1 MVLAV
6 PVDLQFRNSL
16 VRKTK
21 VSVNLDRWRD
31 NMSNQEVAIL
41 NVGGSKF
48 TTWASTLRRFPESRL
63 ARMLNSND
71 HEFRLV
77 NGQFFVDRDGTLFN
91 YILDFLRT
99 LQLSLPTDFS
109 DYQRLQRE
117 ADFYELH
124 SLADLLSQE
133 NLLKPRPEIL
143 EVRFLLQETQAFFRV
158 FGSCSNTIEKLLTP
172 LPLERP
178 SHHDLVFQCG
188 TDYSAG
194 DQLVARYVS
203 IKPDHRKLINGT
215 NVLGLLVDTLLREGF
230 HLVSTRTV
238 SAEEKVECY
247 SFERMKR
254 PETLFLTANQSP
266 ESPGGAQMKLTPM
279 HTQK

>member
-1 MVLAV
+1 
-6 PVDLQFRNSL
+6 
-16 VRKTK
+16 
-21 VSVNLDRWRD
+21 
-31 NMSNQEVAIL
+31 MSNQELAVL
-41 NVGGSKF
+41 NVGGLIF
-48 TTWASTLRRFPESRL
+48 TTWASTLQRFPESRL
-63 ARMLNSND
+63 ARMLNGND

-99 LQLSLPTDFS
+99 LQLSLPADFS

-117 ADFYELH
+117 ANFYELH
-124 SLADLLSQE
+124 SLADLLNQE

-158 FGSCSNTIEKLLTP
+158 FGSCSNTVQVLAGRVTMFTEQSLRQNWSNNPFPSQKLLTP
-172 LPLERP
+172 CPLERL
-178 SHHDLVFQCG
+178 SHHDLIFQCG

-194 DQLVARYVS
+194 DQLEARYVS
-203 IKPDHRKLINGT
+203 IKPDNRKLINGT
-215 NVLGLLVDTLLREGF
+215 NVLGLLVDTVLKDGF
-230 HLVSTRTV
+230 RLVSTRTI

-254 PETLFLTANQSP
+254 PEALVLTANQSQQ
-266 ESPGGAQMKLTPM
+266 STGGAQTKLTPM
-279 HTQK
+279 HKLK

>member
-1 MVLAV
+1 
-6 PVDLQFRNSL
+6 
-16 VRKTK
+16 
-21 VSVNLDRWRD
+21 
-31 NMSNQEVAIL
+31 MSNQEIAIL

-48 TTWASTLRRFPESRL
+48 TTWVSTLRRFPESRL
-63 ARMLNSND
+63 ARMLNGND

-158 FGSCSNTIEKLLTP
+158 FGSCSNTIELLTP

-194 DQLVARYVS
+194 DQLVTRYVS
-203 IKPDHRKLINGT
+203 IKPDDRKLINGT
-215 NVLGLLVDTLLREGF
+215 NVLGLLADTLLREGF
-230 HLVSTRTV
+230 RLVSTRTV
-238 SAEEKVECY
+238 STEEKVECY

-254 PETLFLTANQSP
+254 PEALFLTANQSP
-266 ESPGGAQMKLTPM
+266 ESTGGAQMKLTPV
-279 HTQK
+279 HKQK